1 MRAIWDYRR
10 FILGLAGKDFRQ
22 RYMGS
27 LLGALWM
34 VLNPLALILIY
45 TIVFGKIMGHRLPGM
60 ESGST
65 YGIFLCA
72 GVLPW
77 GLFADTL
84 QRCTSIF
91 VEEGNLI
98 KKMAFPRLALPAM
111 VFVSAAMSFAVTFG
125 VLTVIL
131 LVTGHFPGW
140 DLLRF
145 IPLLLLQQ
153 LLALA
158 LGITLGVLNV
168 FFRDAGHATGI
179 LTQYWFWFTPVV
191 YPSSVLPD
199 WARSALALNPMT
211 GVVEGY
217 QAIVLGAEAPGL
229 GSLLPIVIAI
239 GVLSL
244 LARATHRRFAAE
256 MPDFL

>member
-1 MRAIWDYRR
+1 MRGLWEYRR

-27 LLGALWM
+27 LLGALWL

-60 ESGST
+60 EGSST

-77 GLFADTL
+77 GLFAETL

-98 KKMAFPRLALPAM
+98 KKMAFPRLALPAV
-111 VFVSAAMSFAVTFG
+111 VFVSGAMSFAVTFA

-131 LVTGHFPGW
+131 GVTGHFPGW
-140 DLLRF
+140 ALLQF
-145 IPLLLLQQ
+145 LPLLLLQQ
-153 LLALA
+153 CLAL
-158 LGITLGVLNV
+158 TLGVVLGILNV
-168 FFRDAGHATGI
+168 FFRDVGHATGI
-179 LTQYWFWFTPVV
+179 LVQYWFWFTPVV
-191 YPSSVLPD
+191 YPSSVLPE
-199 WARSALALNPMT
+199 WARSVLALNPMT
-211 GVVEGY
+211 GLVNRY
-217 QAIVLGAEAPGL
+217 QAIVLGTEAPSPGA
-229 GSLLPIVIAI
+229 LLPAVLAI
-239 GVLSL
+239 GVLL
-244 LARATHRRFAAE
+244 LVARVTYRRFAAE
-256 MPDFL
+256 MPDYL